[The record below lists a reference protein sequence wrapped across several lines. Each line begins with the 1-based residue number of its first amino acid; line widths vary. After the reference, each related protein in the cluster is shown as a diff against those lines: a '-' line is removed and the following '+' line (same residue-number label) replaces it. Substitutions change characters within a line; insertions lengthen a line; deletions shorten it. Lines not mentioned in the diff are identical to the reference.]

1 MSSILVRRSP
11 EHFKDFDPT
20 YFLDFTS
27 LAVRQSM
34 NNTKDAAPRAAS
46 VESIKLYQLQDAIN
60 GYVYLQQN
68 WDSYD
73 AAPISATAIK
83 VALKVLNQLNR
94 TDIFS
99 TGVEVNVFPMR
110 DGGIQFEFDAD
121 DLCAE
126 LEVNKEGQVHFV
138 LFNEDSKAVEKD
150 IPYYEL
156 SNFSVE
162 EEWKEL
168 KAKLLSKLE
177 VIDGLQEA
185 LQEVQEI
192 KQGKRKKGR
201 TLGEFLNEM

>member
-11 EHFKDFDPT
+11 EHFKDGFDQP
-20 YFLDFTS
+20 YFLSFTS

-34 NNTKDAAPRAAS
+34 NNTKGAAPRATS

-60 GYVYLQQN
+60 GYVHLQQN

-83 VALKVLNQLNR
+83 VALKVLDQLNKAN
-94 TDIFS
+94 IFS

-126 LEVNKEGQVHFV
+126 LEIDEGGQMLFIQFDENAEV
-138 LFNEDSKAVEKD
+138 LKKIV
-150 IPYYEL
+150 IHQYEL
-156 SNFSVE
+156 PE
-162 EEWKEL
+162 
-168 KAKLLSKLE
+168 LLSLLE
-177 VIDGLQEA
+177 NARYAG
-185 LQEVQEI
+185 
-192 KQGKRKKGR
+192 
-201 TLGEFLNEM
+201 